1 MPSNIILEGSAF
13 LLPYKSIAVMPAK
26 VYIRSEIGEE
36 KLSDRRSEI

>member
-1 MPSNIILEGSAF
+1 MISVYLLLD

-36 KLSDRRSEI
+36 KLSDRRSGI